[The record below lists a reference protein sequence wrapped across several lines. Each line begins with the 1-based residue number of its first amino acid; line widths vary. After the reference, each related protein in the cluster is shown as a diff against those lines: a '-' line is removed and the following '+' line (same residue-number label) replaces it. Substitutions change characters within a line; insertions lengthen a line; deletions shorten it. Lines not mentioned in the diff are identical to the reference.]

1 MYNQSFNHLIFS
13 FIFHKHCSL
22 YSHLWIPILQH
33 TKSKIVE
40 KYEDCKT
47 NKRKEKLIT
56 KIEINIVTLGEMYFI
71 MR

>member
-1 MYNQSFNHLIFS
+1 
-13 FIFHKHCSL
+13 
-22 YSHLWIPILQH
+22 
-33 TKSKIVE
+33 VE